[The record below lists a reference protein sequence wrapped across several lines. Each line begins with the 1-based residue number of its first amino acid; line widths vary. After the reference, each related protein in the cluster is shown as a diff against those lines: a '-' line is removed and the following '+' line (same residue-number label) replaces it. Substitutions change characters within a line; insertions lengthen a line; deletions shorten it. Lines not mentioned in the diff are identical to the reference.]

1 MSNMKSAYERA
12 MEKIQKLGDATDEE
26 KLSWKWIPEGKRL
39 AAEFVK
45 NNINLKNELKKY
57 EDKPRRYVTKG
68 IQEVLAANILLPK
81 TETAIRNVDKAL
93 EGLKQVH
100 GSKMDKLA
108 ERVKY
113 VATQYIQYA
122 TQQQKQA
129 YEQLKEQVEG
139 MMRQQGGVPKGAQVN
154 VEAMPEF
161 QREWMRIV
169 AEIEKPFEEHLETFK
184 KEILA
189 L

>member
-1 MSNMKSAYERA
+1 MKSAYERA
-12 MEKIQKLGDATDEE
+12 MEKIQKLGDATEEE
-26 KLSWKWIPEGKRL
+26 KLSWKWVPEGKRL
-39 AAEFVK
+39 AAEFNK
-45 NNINLKNELKKY
+45 NNVNLKNELKKY
-57 EDKPRRYVTKG
+57 EDKPKKYVTKG
-68 IQEVLAANILLPK
+68 IQEVLASNIQLPK
-81 TETAIRNVDKAL
+81 TETAMRGVDKSI
-93 EGLKQVH
+93 EGLKQIH
-100 GSKMDKLA
+100 NGAKIDKLA

-113 VATQYIQYA
+113 VVTQYMQYA

-129 YEQLKEQVEG
+129 YAQLKEQVEG

-169 AEIEKPFEEHLETFK
+169 AEIEKPFEEHLETLK